1 MRSDR
6 SRLQDILG
14 AIDRIE
20 QYTQGGKAIFEGN
33 DLIQS
38 GVLYQ
43 LIAIGEAVGDLSLD
57 LREQYPLIPW
67 KKIIGMRNL
76 VAHEYFRVDLE
87 VVWAVVDRELPR
99 LKSQVEQIL
108 QLYRRQ
114 RAISFCWKRSR
125 SFRGDTIAQSSQ
137 YRDTSRIS
145 QKGLETF
152 RTTSRI
158 SPTT

>member
-6 SRLQDILG
+6 EKLQDILG

-20 QYTQGGKAIFEGN
+20 QYAQGGKGIFEGN

-43 LIAIGEAVGDLSLD
+43 LIVIGEAAGDLSSD

-67 KKIIGMRNL
+67 KPIIGMRNF

-87 VVWAVVDRELPR
+87 IVWAVVERELPR
-99 LKSQVEQIL
+99 LKSQVEKIL
-108 QLYRRQ
+108 QEYQ
-114 RAISFCWKRSR
+114 PIEQEEI
-125 SFRGDTIAQSSQ
+125 D
-137 YRDTSRIS
+137 
-145 QKGLETF
+145 
-152 RTTSRI
+152 
-158 SPTT
+158 